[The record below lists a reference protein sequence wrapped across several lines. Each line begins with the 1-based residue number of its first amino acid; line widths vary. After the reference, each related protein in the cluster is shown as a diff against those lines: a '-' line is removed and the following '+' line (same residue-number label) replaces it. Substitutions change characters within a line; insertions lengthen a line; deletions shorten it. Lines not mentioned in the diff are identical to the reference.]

1 MTARTNEQELAAI
14 AAAIAEPARASML
27 CALLDQRARTATEL
41 ATLAEI
47 APSTASSHLSK
58 LREQGLVSMVA
69 QGKHRYFQLS
79 SVDVANVL
87 EALLNLAPRQPAR
100 FKPSTPSRLQRART
114 CYDHMAGEI
123 AVALHDHFMQRSYLQ
138 VDANDT
144 TLYHVSEEGIAFFTR
159 LGVDCTT
166 PNKSRRRFVCAC
178 LDWSERRPH
187 LGGAFGAHL
196 LHFFVE
202 QQWVERE
209 LDSRALVVTRKGERQ
224 FAKWLNQ

>member
-69 QGKHRYFQLS
+69 QGKHRYFQLQCGC
-79 SVDVANVL
+79 ANVL

-100 FKPSTPSRLQRART
+100 FKLSTPSRLQERGLVTIIWRGNCGGLARSLYAT
-114 CYDHMAGEI
+114 L
-123 AVALHDHFMQRSYLQ
+123 VLQ

-196 LHFFVE
+196 LHFFC
-202 QQWVERE
+202 
-209 LDSRALVVTRKGERQ
+209 
-224 FAKWLNQ
+224 